1 MRRAPEAQVK
11 VRGLNV
17 PSLDM
22 RNPAAL
28 FWAFVLCHGIVWTLM
43 PMISRQ
49 NGPVDVIEL
58 FNWGRYPQWGYWK
71 HPPLPAWV
79 VGVLAPL
86 GDKRLWGA
94 YLASQIA
101 ICACFWAVWRFA
113 RDFLEPPHALL
124 SVLLLEGVYY
134 YNFRSIEF
142 NHSVLLLPFWSW
154 TALLLWQ
161 ALHSGSLRHWLL
173 CGVMIGLGLLTKYA
187 MFLLLVPLV
196 VFMLL
201 NDQARKSLAKP
212 GPYIALAV
220 AAVIFMPHVV
230 WVFSHD
236 FTTINYALDGAKSRG
251 HLMDHLLNPLVFAS
265 IQALTLVPVMSM
277 VGSLLIG
284 SMANRRQVAAAGF
297 PRAFLFTVALGPFL
311 VILAISAIMGFE
323 LRARWG
329 TELWSFIGIFVFYH
343 LRPVLTPRS
352 LHRFTYVFL
361 TAAALPVAVYIGHLT
376 LIPRLIGRPMR
387 GHFPGQTIADYVTT
401 QWAKRVG
408 ARLPIV
414 AGDKWFTANI
424 GFYSPDRPDV
434 FTDLDPRK
442 SWWTSDEELQH
453 KGGIIVWDAGRAGG
467 EFPGRWRTRFP
478 MAAVQPVISFPWQT
492 SVALFPVQ
500 MGWAIVPPSSP
511 HSSP

>member
-1 MRRAPEAQVK
+1 MGDFK
-11 VRGLNV
+11 S
-17 PSLDM
+17 PSLIT
-22 RNPAAL
+22 RNPATV

-43 PMISRQ
+43 PTLSRQ

-58 FNWGRYPQWGYWK
+58 FTWGRHPQWGYWK

-79 VGVLAPL
+79 VGVLASL

-101 ICACFWAVWRFA
+101 IGACFWAVWRFA

-142 NHSVLLLPFWSW
+142 NHDVLLLPFWSW
-154 TALLLWQ
+154 TTLLLWQ
-161 ALHSGSLRHWLL
+161 ALNSGNRCYWLL

-187 MFLLLVPLV
+187 IFLLLVPLF

-201 NDQARKSLAKP
+201 NNQARNSLAKP
-212 GPYIALAV
+212 GPYLALAV
-220 AAVIFMPHVV
+220 AAVIFVPHVV
-230 WVFSHD
+230 WVFSND
-236 FTTINYALDGAKSRG
+236 FTTIHYVLDRAKSQG
-251 HLMDHLLNPLVFAS
+251 HLMDHLLNPLAFAS

-277 VGSLLIG
+277 TGVLLFG
-284 SMANRRQVAAAGF
+284 SMPNPRQVAAAGF

-311 VILAISAIMGFE
+311 AILAISAIMGYE

-329 TELWSFIGIFVFYH
+329 TQLWSFIGIFVFYH

-352 LHRFTYVFL
+352 LYRFTYAFL
-361 TAAALPVAVYIGHLT
+361 GFAAILVAVYIGHLT
-376 LIPRLIGRPMR
+376 LLPRLIGRPMR
-387 GHFPGQTIADYVTT
+387 GHFPGEAIADYVTT
-401 QWAKRVG
+401 QWVKPFG

-414 AGDKWFTANI
+414 GGDKWFADNT

-434 FTDLDPRK
+434 YTDLDPRK
-442 SWWTSDEELQH
+442 SQWTSDEELRH
-453 KGGIIVWDAGRAGG
+453 KGGIIIWDAGRAGG
-467 EFPGRWRTRFP
+467 ELPDRWRTRFP
-478 MAAVQPVISFPWQT
+478 MALVQPVVPFAWRT

-500 MGWAIVPPSSP
+500 MGWAIVPPSSS
-511 HSSP
+511 HSPP